1 VAWVVNDEPIR
12 YLSARTILANSWHR
26 DTMFANDMPAK
37 LFDTSV
43 ILKVQVHTAKQRSDM
58 RVEVNLLHWKHLV
71 LAGMSYKEIV
81 QQ

>member
-1 VAWVVNDEPIR
+1 
-12 YLSARTILANSWHR
+12 
-26 DTMFANDMPAK
+26 MPEK